1 MREKPRL
8 VLLDDDLRIAFI
20 DRIAT
25 LTLLQFGYDP
35 SAGDKTL
42 PEPLFTEVRKAIER
56 WESGNREDVIVEPAA
71 GLIMRVSPLS
81 GNDGIRVALF
91 LEEHLRRDHVALAV
105 ATYSLSNREAQVLSL
120 MLQGLTGAE
129 IGTELGIAKTTVVD
143 YFKRLINKTSAKNR
157 TEMLARIL
165 GWKHGQPG

>member
-8 VLLDDDLRIAFI
+8 VLLDDALRIAFI

-25 LTLLQFGYDP
+25 LTLMQFGYDP
-35 SAGDKTL
+35 NAIPKTL
-42 PEPLFTEVRKAIER
+42 PPPLLAEVRSAIER
-56 WESGNREDVIVEPAA
+56 WGTASNDDIIVEPAP
-71 GLIMRVSPLS
+71 GLIMRISPLS
-81 GNDGIRVALF
+81 GNDGIRIALF

-105 ATYSLSNREAQVLSL
+105 ANYSLSNREAQVLSL

-143 YFKRLINKTSAKNR
+143 YFKRLINKTNAKNR

-165 GWKHGQPG
+165 GWKHGET